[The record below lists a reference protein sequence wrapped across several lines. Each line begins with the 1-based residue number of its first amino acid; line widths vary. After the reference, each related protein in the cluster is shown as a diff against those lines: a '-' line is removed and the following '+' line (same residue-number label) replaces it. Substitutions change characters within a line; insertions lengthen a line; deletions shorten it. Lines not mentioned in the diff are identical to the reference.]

1 MPAATSA
8 TTKKSKTSHK
18 PHPPKKSKYGVC
30 SEWNT
35 PGDSHHLILHLRI
48 QPSARNRPKAAAT
61 AATAAATVS
70 APAFPEEGVETA
82 TFNELLQYRPELNLP
97 PEAYE
102 HLGSDSYPYRFEG
115 ATAATAAAAA
125 ADGGAPATAVVGEAL
140 RTVTGSG
147 LVAEGAALAQPAA
160 AHAQVAYDDT
170 GRRLSTAPSPSS
182 GASPSAA
189 RGANARTPGHV
200 HGRIVPVPS
209 SVQRNATETTTVAPP
224 PNDGTAASTTVS
236 PTLESVHHP
245 VLHCWWC
252 TCAFQ
257 WTPYA
262 VPIARERKTNKYE
275 TTGTFCSPECCAAY
289 IFGGNTRCGGGRQ
302 TVGGDPWKQYEMLH
316 RMVTKMVTKV
326 TVRIKLAPPRETLQK
341 FGGPYTVPEYRRI
354 LNDYR
359 VDVRITMPP
368 VNPLNGVTEEIPVD
382 YVQQKK
388 KFVPID
394 SSRVE
399 KATNEL
405 RLKRKKKQAEENT
418 LETFMQ
424 LRIS

>member
-1 MPAATSA
+1 MTTSA
-8 TTKKSKTSHK
+8 SVSKKAKPKPNSKHQ
-18 PHPPKKSKYGVC
+18 YGVGT
-30 SEWNT
+30 EWNT
-35 PGDSHHLILHLRI
+35 PSDSHHLILHLRI
-48 QPSARNRPKAAAT
+48 QPSARETAKDPVPEAFPGKGGGDAAT
-61 AATAAATVS
+61 
-70 APAFPEEGVETA
+70 FK
-82 TFNELLQYRPELNLP
+82 ELLRYRPELGLP

-102 HLGSDSYPYRFEG
+102 QLGSDSYPYRFESPNTQVS
-115 ATAATAAAAA
+115 AELDAQHSHKNREHNSDHAHYPRSVAS
-125 ADGGAPATAVVGEAL
+125 APVYDEA
-140 RTVTGSG
+140 
-147 LVAEGAALAQPAA
+147 
-160 AHAQVAYDDT
+160 T
-170 GRRLSTAPSPSS
+170 GRRISTATATVDGSKTYTSQS
-182 GASPSAA
+182 ASAV
-189 RGANARTPGHV
+189 PGHV
-200 HGRIVPVPS
+200 HGRVVPVPLLVKQLS
-209 SVQRNATETTTVAPP
+209 ERDVHTSDDAGLSLVPGDGDKIDAPP
-224 PNDGTAASTTVS
+224 TV
-236 PTLESVHHP
+236 ESVHHP

-252 TCAFQ
+252 TCPFQ

-262 VPIARERKTNKYE
+262 VPLSRERKTDKYE

-302 TVGGDPWKQYEMLH
+302 TLGGDPWKQYEMLH

-341 FGGPYTVPEYRRI
+341 FGGPYTVDEYRRI

>member
-1 MPAATSA
+1 MTTSA
-8 TTKKSKTSHK
+8 SVSKKGKHATKTNPK
-18 PHPPKKSKYGVC
+18 PNNKHQYGVGT
-30 SEWNT
+30 EWNT
-35 PGDSHHLILHLRI
+35 PSDSHHLILHLRI
-48 QPSARNRPKAAAT
+48 QPSARAAANHPAAPEAFPGKGGGD
-61 AATAAATVS
+61 AAT
-70 APAFPEEGVETA
+70 FK
-82 TFNELLQYRPELNLP
+82 ELLKYRPELGVP

-102 HLGSDSYPYRFEG
+102 QLGSDSYPYRFESPSKEASAELSAQHHYG
-115 ATAATAAAAA
+115 EGGHC
-125 ADGGAPATAVVGEAL
+125 GGAPENVVL
-140 RTVTGSG
+140 SPT
-147 LVAEGAALAQPAA
+147 
-160 AHAQVAYDDT
+160 YDKVT
-170 GRRLSTAPSPSS
+170 GRRISTAPATLDGSTSSTSPN
-182 GASPSAA
+182 SAA
-189 RGANARTPGHV
+189 VPGHV

-209 SVQRNATETTTVAPP
+209 SVRQLTELDLRTADDVCPPGGGGLAADVPTV
-224 PNDGTAASTTVS
+224 
-236 PTLESVHHP
+236 ESVHHP

-252 TCAFQ
+252 TCPFQ

-262 VPIARERKTNKYE
+262 IPLARERTSDKYE

-302 TVGGDPWKQYEMLH
+302 TLSGDPWKQYEMLH

-341 FGGPYTVPEYRRI
+341 FGGPYTVDEYRRI

-424 LRIS
+424 LRISS

>member
-1 MPAATSA
+1 MTTSA
-8 TTKKSKTSHK
+8 TVSKKAKDPTKAKPKPNSKHQ
-18 PHPPKKSKYGVC
+18 YGVGT
-30 SEWNT
+30 EWNT
-35 PGDSHHLILHLRI
+35 PSDSHHLILHLRI
-48 QPSARNRPKAAAT
+48 QPSARVAANDPAAPEAFPGEGGGDAAT
-61 AATAAATVS
+61 
-70 APAFPEEGVETA
+70 FK
-82 TFNELLQYRPELNLP
+82 ELLKYRPELGLP

-102 HLGSDSYPYRFEG
+102 QLGSDSYPYRFESP
-115 ATAATAAAAA
+115 ATQASAELVAQHGHTAGEHGGGGHGSAASAPVYDDAT
-125 ADGGAPATAVVGEAL
+125 GRRISTAPAT
-140 RTVTGSG
+140 TDGSKSSTS
-147 LVAEGAALAQPAA
+147 PNAA
-160 AHAQVAYDDT
+160 AV
-170 GRRLSTAPSPSS
+170 
-182 GASPSAA
+182 
-189 RGANARTPGHV
+189 PGHV
-200 HGRIVPVPS
+200 HGRVVPVPS
-209 SVQRNATETTTVAPP
+209 SVRQLSELDLRTADDAGPPTGGGLVDAPP
-224 PNDGTAASTTVS
+224 TV
-236 PTLESVHHP
+236 ESVHHP

-252 TCAFQ
+252 TCPFQ

-262 VPIARERKTNKYE
+262 VPLSRERKTDKYE

-302 TVGGDPWKQYEMLH
+302 TLGGDPWKQYEMLH

-341 FGGPYTVPEYRRI
+341 FGGPYTVSEYRRI

>member
-1 MPAATSA
+1 MTTSSSTASSASAASTSKA
-8 TTKKSKTSHK
+8 GQKKPVTKK
-18 PHPPKKSKYGVC
+18 PNKKHQYGVC
-30 SEWNT
+30 TEWNK
-35 PGDSHHLILHLRI
+35 PSDSHHLILHLRI
-48 QPSARNRPKAAAT
+48 QPSKRDAAAAAAHAAYLEGGGD
-61 AATAAATVS
+61 AAT
-70 APAFPEEGVETA
+70 FKD
-82 TFNELLQYRPELNLP
+82 LLKYRPELSGAP
-97 PEAYE
+97 QAYE
-102 HLGSDSYPYRFEG
+102 QMGSDSYPYRFDSPNAE
-115 ATAATAAAAA
+115 ASEALRVHRA
-125 ADGGAPATAVVGEAL
+125 GGDPATASSGHTPSPPTFDEA
-140 RTVTGSG
+140 
-147 LVAEGAALAQPAA
+147 
-160 AHAQVAYDDT
+160 T
-170 GRRLSTAPSPSS
+170 GRRISAAHTTSMGPATEEGSSSVAASS
-182 GASPSAA
+182 GTAV
-189 RGANARTPGHV
+189 PGHV
-200 HGRIVPVPS
+200 HGRVVPVPS
-209 SVQRNATETTTVAPP
+209 TVHQMTDVDRHGATVTDDGLERGGGGACAETAP
-224 PNDGTAASTTVS
+224 TA
-236 PTLESVHHP
+236 ESVHHP

-262 VPIARERKTNKYE
+262 IPLSRDRATDKYE

-289 IFGGNTRCGGGRQ
+289 IFGNNVRCGGCHTHGS
-302 TVGGDPWKQYEMLH
+302 DPWKQYEMLH

-326 TVRIKLAPPRETLQK
+326 AVRIKLAPPRETLQK
-341 FGGPYTVPEYRRI
+341 FGGPYTIDEYRRI